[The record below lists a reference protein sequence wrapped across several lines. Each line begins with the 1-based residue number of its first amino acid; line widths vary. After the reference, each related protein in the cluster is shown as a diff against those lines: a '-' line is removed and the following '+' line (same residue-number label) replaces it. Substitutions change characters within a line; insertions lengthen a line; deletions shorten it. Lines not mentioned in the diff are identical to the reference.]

1 MKSASQV
8 MSEPTPPFSTRASS
22 VLMGRQ
28 DYLSVLL
35 RLIGMELYKLR
46 RRLMSK
52 VLGSISIIATLSLF
66 ALITLVALLM
76 AKDGA
81 SPETIRS
88 FTETL
93 RLPASLI
100 LIEELLLYM
109 GQVLIIILVSTI
121 VGGEYASGTVRL
133 MLTRGPTRMQILL
146 SKVGTAI
153 CCIALGV
160 VGVALLGV
168 LTGLLL
174 NFTTGIVPGFDFFS
188 AAWLGHTLLY
198 LLIIMLSLFM
208 YAMMALFLATLGRA
222 TAAGLAGVLTW
233 SFIIEPL
240 IELISNFGR
249 NISGPT
255 GSFFQSL
262 PDYLMSTNI
271 STLLQSQGLY
281 VFPSSPGS
289 PVALSSDLHA
299 LLVLAAYLI
308 VFIGL
313 SWWVTSRRDVTN

>member
-1 MKSASQV
+1 
-8 MSEPTPPFSTRASS
+8 